1 MLPGGQVN
9 IDPRLPQPA
18 GCTASLPCR
27 ERTLGDVDP
36 TVAAIFGG
44 IAGLV
49 IATLAWGAISLS
61 DRERAVPSQPEP
73 ALPAGVGDVLAV
85 LRSSGIVV
93 DNDGWVVNNSPVA
106 VALGLV
112 RNGRLAH
119 PALSD
124 LADSVRADGVI
135 RELELEL
142 HRGEPRT
149 GDSHW
154 AGTYVHAR
162 VAPLSDR
169 HVLLLVEDRTQSH
182 RVEQVRRDFLGNVS
196 HELKTPVGGIAL
208 LAEAVL
214 DAADDPVAVRRFATR
229 MGIEA
234 TRLTQLVKE
243 VVDLSRLQAAE
254 VLIDPELVDIEA
266 VVDEALDN
274 VRVAASAKD
283 IALADKCGEDLYV
296 LGDRGLLV
304 TAVRNLVGNAISY
317 SPDGTKVGVGARLV
331 GDQIE
336 ITVTDQGPGIPQE
349 EQGRIFERFYR
360 IDEARSRATGGTGL
374 GLSIVKHVC
383 ANHGGDVTVWSDEG
397 QGSTFTIRLPAAQ
410 QSLAA
415 AREQNEREPAR

>member
-1 MLPGGQVN
+1 M
-9 IDPRLPQPA
+9 
-18 GCTASLPCR
+18 
-27 ERTLGDVDP
+27 DP

-93 DNDGWVVNNSPVA
+93 DSDGWVVNNSPVA

-383 ANHGGDVTVWSDEG
+383 ANHGGDVTVWSEEG

>member
-1 MLPGGQVN
+1 M
-9 IDPRLPQPA
+9 
-18 GCTASLPCR
+18 
-27 ERTLGDVDP
+27 DP

-331 GDQIE
+331 GEQIE

>member
-1 MLPGGQVN
+1 M
-9 IDPRLPQPA
+9 
-18 GCTASLPCR
+18 
-27 ERTLGDVDP
+27 DP

>member
-1 MLPGGQVN
+1 MQFW
-9 IDPRLPQPA
+9 A
-18 GCTASLPCR
+18 GA
-27 ERTLGDVDP
+27 
-36 TVAAIFGG
+36 
-44 IAGLV
+44 LV
-49 IATLAWGAISLS
+49 GAL
-61 DRERAVPSQPEP
+61 
-73 ALPAGVGDVLAV
+73 
-85 LRSSGIVV
+85 
-93 DNDGWVVNNSPVA
+93 VA
-106 VALGLV
+106 VVVAVGALALRRRATRQSTRIASDEVHPQLVAMVGMLKAGAMIVGRHDEVLHSNAAARTHGLARGDRIAVSEVLQLV
-112 RNGRLAH
+112 RTARTQGAN
-119 PALSD
+119 STTD
-124 LADSVRADGVI
+124 
-135 RELELEL
+135 LELRRGHGAPLL
-142 HRGEPRT
+142 HLT
-149 GDSHW
+149 L
-154 AGTYVHAR
+154 R
-162 VAPLSDR
+162 VAPLEGGIVV
-169 HVLLLVEDRTQSH
+169 VLADDRTPLL
-182 RVEQVRRDFLGNVS
+182 RVDETRRDFVANVS

-274 VRVAASAKD
+274 VRVTASAKD

>member
-1 MLPGGQVN
+1 M
-9 IDPRLPQPA
+9 
-18 GCTASLPCR
+18 
-27 ERTLGDVDP
+27 DP
-36 TVAAIFGG
+36 TVSAIFGG

-93 DNDGWVVNNSPVA
+93 DSDGWVVNNSPVA

>member
-1 MLPGGQVN
+1 M
-9 IDPRLPQPA
+9 
-18 GCTASLPCR
+18 
-27 ERTLGDVDP
+27 DP

-93 DNDGWVVNNSPVA
+93 DSDGWVVNNSPVA

>member
-1 MLPGGQVN
+1 M
-9 IDPRLPQPA
+9 
-18 GCTASLPCR
+18 
-27 ERTLGDVDP
+27 DP
-36 TVAAIFGG
+36 TVSAIFGG

-93 DNDGWVVNNSPVA
+93 DSDGWVVNNSPVA

-383 ANHGGDVTVWSDEG
+383 ANHGGDVTVWSEEG

>member
-1 MLPGGQVN
+1 M
-9 IDPRLPQPA
+9 
-18 GCTASLPCR
+18 
-27 ERTLGDVDP
+27 DP
-36 TVAAIFGG
+36 TVSAIFGG

>member
-1 MLPGGQVN
+1 M
-9 IDPRLPQPA
+9 
-18 GCTASLPCR
+18 
-27 ERTLGDVDP
+27 DP
-36 TVAAIFGG
+36 TVSAIFGG

-374 GLSIVKHVC
+374 GLSIVKHIVERHRGRLDI
-383 ANHGGDVTVWSDEG
+383 ASFPGGGTTVTVRIQS
-397 QGSTFTIRLPAAQ
+397 LPAP
-410 QSLAA
+410 L
-415 AREQNEREPAR
+415 

>member
-1 MLPGGQVN
+1 M
-9 IDPRLPQPA
+9 
-18 GCTASLPCR
+18 
-27 ERTLGDVDP
+27 DP

-93 DNDGWVVNNSPVA
+93 DSDGWVVNNSPVA

-274 VRVAASAKD
+274 VRVTASAKD

>member
-1 MLPGGQVN
+1 MV
-9 IDPRLPQPA
+9 
-18 GCTASLPCR
+18 S
-27 ERTLGDVDP
+27 
-36 TVAAIFGG
+36 AIFGG

>member
-1 MLPGGQVN
+1 M
-9 IDPRLPQPA
+9 
-18 GCTASLPCR
+18 
-27 ERTLGDVDP
+27 EP

-49 IATLAWGAISLS
+49 IAALAWGAIALS
-61 DRERAVPSQPEP
+61 DRETAAPPEPEP
-73 ALPAGVGDVLAV
+73 ALPPGVGDVLAV

-106 VALGLV
+106 VAHGLV

-119 PALSD
+119 PALTE

-142 HRGEPRT
+142 HRGDPRS
-149 GDSHW
+149 GDSHG
-154 AGTYVHAR
+154 AGTFVHAR
-162 VAPLSDR
+162 VAPLGDR
-169 HVLLLVEDRTQSH
+169 HVLLLVEDMTQSR

-196 HELKTPVGGIAL
+196 HELKTPVGGLAL

-229 MGIEA
+229 MGVEA
-234 TRLTQLVKE
+234 TRLTDLVKE
-243 VVDLSRLQAAE
+243 VVDLSRLQASE

-266 VVDEALDN
+266 VVGEALDY
-274 VRVAASAKD
+274 VRVAANAKG
-283 IALADKCGEDLYV
+283 IALADKCAEDLYV

-317 SPDGTKVGVGARLV
+317 SPEGTKVGAGARLV
-331 GDQIE
+331 GDRVE
-336 ITVTDQGPGIPQE
+336 IAVTDQGPGIAPD

-383 ANHGGDVTVWSDEG
+383 ANHGGEVTVWSEEG
-397 QGSTFTIRLPAAQ
+397 QGSTFTITLPAAQ

-415 AREQNEREPAR
+415 AREQHEREPAR

>member
-1 MLPGGQVN
+1 M
-9 IDPRLPQPA
+9 
-18 GCTASLPCR
+18 
-27 ERTLGDVDP
+27 DP
-36 TVAAIFGG
+36 TVSAIFGG

-415 AREQNEREPAR
+415 ACEQNEREPAR